1 MNNRIF
7 FASQGLLLDVTGKN
21 NSITNYFLSGV
32 QSVGIN
38 TTQEIS
44 TNKNIGKSQ
53 RFNDIYLEPSN
64 EITLERLISN
74 KDVFWLEL
82 GSNFLYSESRSN
94 LDYTNTYLLKPE
106 VFGTSINAWTTANKT
121 TVRAKN
127 LPEYNLTLITTNES
141 DTVLG
146 SAGATGPFQGAI
158 YFPSCLTNSIS
169 YNLPSQGFF
178 TESVSLTNK
187 IRDRLSNTTYQI
199 DNTPVTNPILLKRQ
213 HIYNNLCVYPY
224 TVRQLTDFNKLV
236 NGQEVFSINSIDIE
250 LNLSYVTQKNIGKWQ
265 QGDQTNWFTSLS
277 VPVEVN
283 CTFNI
288 TAKNTEIFD
297 VLNIIEN
304 FKESTDSD
312 QTISIIAG
320 APYNNQYK
328 FFIWNL
334 GSKNRLISFNKTGG
348 GTDGGLV
355 EYAVTYRNTNN
366 DFVTYTQ
373 EQASDSSLSP
383 SLFSQSTESF

>member
-7 FASQGLLLDVTGKN
+7 FASQGLLLDVPDKN
-21 NSITNYFLSGV
+21 NLITNYFLSGV

-38 TTQEIS
+38 TAQEIS
-44 TNKNIGKSQ
+44 TIKNIGKSQ
-53 RFNDIYLEPSN
+53 RFDDIYLEPSN
-64 EITLERLISN
+64 EVTLERLISN
-74 KDVFWLEL
+74 QDIFWLEL
-82 GSNFLYSESRSN
+82 GSYFLYSESRSN

-106 VFGTSINAWTTANKT
+106 VFGTSVNAWTTANKA

-146 SAGATGPFQGAI
+146 SVGATGPFQGAI
-158 YFPSCLTNSIS
+158 HFPNCLVNSIS
-169 YNLPSQGFF
+169 YNLSNEGFF

-187 IRDRLSNTTYQI
+187 IRDRLSSTTYQI

-213 HIYNNLCVYPY
+213 HIYNNLSIYPY
-224 TVRQLTDFNKLV
+224 TVRQLTDFNKFF

-250 LNLSYVTQKNIGKWQ
+250 LNLSYVEQRDIGKWQ
-265 QGDQTNWFTSLS
+265 QGDKTNWFTSLS
-277 VPVEVN
+277 LPVEVT

-288 TAKNTEIFD
+288 TAKNTETFD
-297 VLNIIEN
+297 VLNIIDN
-304 FKESTDSD
+304 FKESTDSN
-312 QTISIIAG
+312 QSISIVAG
-320 APYNNQYK
+320 VPYNNQFK

-355 EYAVTYRNTNN
+355 EYEVTYRNTNN